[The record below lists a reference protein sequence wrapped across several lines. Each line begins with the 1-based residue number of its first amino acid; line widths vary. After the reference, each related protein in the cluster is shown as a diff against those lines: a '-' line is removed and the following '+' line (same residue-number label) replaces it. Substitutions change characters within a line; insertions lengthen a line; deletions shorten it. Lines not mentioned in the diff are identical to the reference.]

1 MKKAIK
7 IALMILL
14 ISSMVF
20 VLTGCGDQEE
30 KTTKEKSESIKEE
43 EKEQDFS
50 MGEWKNDVYTND
62 FLGLKFNLPDGWT
75 YLSDKELA
83 SQFNNGLELL
93 NEDQKERVEKAL
105 ESTGVYYLQAKEPI
119 NNNNVIVFT
128 EKIPEGI
135 SEEYYLQQV
144 SNQLAVVESVTYNIG
159 EIKEEKISNKE
170 YTTLELEIEDYGIL
184 QKHYIYIKGDYVV
197 GIIITS
203 ATGEEVFD
211 EVIGKFE

>member
-30 KTTKEKSESIKEE
+30 KTTKEKSESIKKE

-83 SQFNNGLELL
+83 SQLNNGLELL

-105 ESTGVYYLQAKEPI
+105 ETTGVYYLQAQEHAT
-119 NNNNVIVFT
+119 NNNVIVLT

-144 SNQLAVVESVTYNIG
+144 SNQLAVIESVTYNIG

-184 QKHYIYIKGDYVV
+184 QKQYIYIKGDYVV